1 MTEMNERPLAG
12 VKVVELATFIAAP
25 CCARYLADLGA
36 DVIKVERP
44 RGDDLR
50 YTAVNEGRPF
60 GDPEDTSF
68 TLENTGKR
76 CITLDTKS
84 SAGREALE
92 KLIAEADVFVTNWR
106 QPALERAALDY
117 DTLKKKY
124 PKLIYGI
131 VSGYGEK
138 GPDKDLP
145 GFDFTAYFAHSGV
158 MGTLYDRDSEPMLP
172 LAGFGDHQVA
182 MNLASGILAA
192 LYRAEKTGR
201 GDKVVVSLYHS
212 GVWDVSLYLI
222 ASQYGDSSTQYPIRK
237 AELTNPLN
245 SARRTADGRWFMFS
259 LPAYDKLFNRFVRD
273 ALDRPDLVDDPRF
286 YPQVNLVAGHL
297 DEWDRIFNEEVAKH
311 DVAYWIAQMK
321 KADLPFAVCQTWD
334 EILNDEQAMASDI
347 LTDVVFPNGNTRRM
361 VRTPVMFQDT
371 PLPDYAPAHFLGQD
385 TRQVLAELGYT
396 PEQIEAMIAA
406 GEATDVTRI
415 G

>member
-1 MTEMNERPLAG
+1 
-12 VKVVELATFIAAP
+12 
-25 CCARYLADLGA
+25 
-36 DVIKVERP
+36 
-44 RGDDLR
+44 
-50 YTAVNEGRPF
+50 
-60 GDPEDTSF
+60 
-68 TLENTGKR
+68 
-76 CITLDTKS
+76 
-84 SAGREALE
+84 
-92 KLIAEADVFVTNWR
+92 
-106 QPALERAALDY
+106 
-117 DTLKKKY
+117 
-124 PKLIYGI
+124 
-131 VSGYGEK
+131 
-138 GPDKDLP
+138 
-145 GFDFTAYFAHSGV
+145 
-158 MGTLYDRDSEPMLP
+158 
-172 LAGFGDHQVA
+172 
-182 MNLASGILAA
+182 
-192 LYRAEKTGR
+192 
-201 GDKVVVSLYHS
+201 
-212 GVWDVSLYLI
+212 
-222 ASQYGDSSTQYPIRK
+222 
-237 AELTNPLN
+237 
-245 SARRTADGRWFMFS
+245 MFS

-297 DEWDRIFNEEVAKH
+297 DEWDRIFNEEAAKH

>member
-1 MTEMNERPLAG
+1 MTEMNTRPLAG
-12 VKVVELATFIAAP
+12 VRVVELATFIAAP

-60 GDPEDTSF
+60 GDAEDTSF

-84 SAGREALE
+84 AAGREALE
-92 KLIAEADVFVTNWR
+92 KLIAQSDVFLTNWR

-117 DTLKKKY
+117 ESLKAKY
-124 PKLIYGI
+124 PKLVYGI

-182 MNLASGILAA
+182 MNLASGVIAA

-222 ASQYGDSSTQYPIRK
+222 ASQYGDASTQYPIRK

-245 SARRTADGRWFMFS
+245 SARKTADGRWFMFS
-259 LPAYDKLFNRFVRD
+259 LPAYDKLFNRFVKD
-273 ALDRPDLVDDPRF
+273 ALGREDLVNDPRF
-286 YPQVNLVAGHL
+286 YPQTNLVNGHL
-297 DEWDRIFNEEVAKH
+297 DEWDEIFNAEVASH
-311 DVAYWIAQMK
+311 DVQYWIAQMK
-321 KADLPFAVCQTWD
+321 KADLPYAVCQTWD
-334 EILNDEQAMASDI
+334 EILRDEQAYASDI
-347 LTDVVFPNGNTRRM
+347 LTDVEFPNGMKRTM

-371 PLPDYAPAHFLGQD
+371 ELPAYRPAHFLGQD
-385 TRQVLAELGYT
+385 TREVLAQLGYSQ
-396 PEQIEAMIAA
+396 ERIDAMIAA
-406 GEATDVTRI
+406 GEATDTVRI

>member
-1 MTEMNERPLAG
+1 MTEMNERPLTG

-117 DTLKKKY
+117 GTLKKKY

>member
-1 MTEMNERPLAG
+1 MTEMNERPLTG

-117 DTLKKKY
+117 DTPKKKY

>member
-1 MTEMNERPLAG
+1 MTEMNTRPLTG
-12 VKVVELATFIAAP
+12 VRVVELATFIAAP

-60 GDPEDTSF
+60 GDAEDTSF

-84 SAGREALE
+84 AAGREALE
-92 KLIAEADVFVTNWR
+92 KLIAQSDVFLTNWR

-117 DTLKKKY
+117 ESLKAKY
-124 PKLIYGI
+124 PKLVYGI

-182 MNLASGILAA
+182 MNLASGVIAA

-222 ASQYGDSSTQYPIRK
+222 ASQYGDASTQYPIRK

-245 SARRTADGRWFMFS
+245 SARKTADGRWFMFS
-259 LPAYDKLFNRFVRD
+259 LPAYDKLFNRFVKD
-273 ALDRPDLVDDPRF
+273 ALGREDLVNDPRF
-286 YPQVNLVAGHL
+286 YPQTNLVNGHL
-297 DEWDRIFNEEVAKH
+297 DEWDEIFNAEVASH
-311 DVAYWIAQMK
+311 DVQYWIAQMK
-321 KADLPFAVCQTWD
+321 KADLPYAVCQTWD
-334 EILNDEQAMASDI
+334 EILRDEQAYASDI
-347 LTDVVFPNGNTRRM
+347 LTDVEFPNGMKRTM

-371 PLPDYAPAHFLGQD
+371 ELPAYRPAHFLGQD
-385 TRQVLAELGYT
+385 TREVLAQLGYSQ
-396 PEQIEAMIAA
+396 EQIDAMIAA
-406 GEATDVTRI
+406 GEATDTVRI

>member
-1 MTEMNERPLAG
+1 MTEMNTRPLAG
-12 VKVVELATFIAAP
+12 VRVVELATFIAAP

-60 GDPEDTSF
+60 GDAEDTSF

-84 SAGREALE
+84 AAGREALE
-92 KLIAEADVFVTNWR
+92 KLIAQSDVFLTNWR

-117 DTLKKKY
+117 ESLKAKY
-124 PKLIYGI
+124 PKLVYGI

-182 MNLASGILAA
+182 MSLASGVIAA

-222 ASQYGDSSTQYPIRK
+222 ASQYGDASTQYPIRK

-245 SARRTADGRWFMFS
+245 SARKTADGRWFMFS
-259 LPAYDKLFNRFVRD
+259 LPAYDKLFNRFVKD
-273 ALDRPDLVDDPRF
+273 ALGREDLVNDPRF
-286 YPQVNLVAGHL
+286 YPQTNLVNGHL
-297 DEWDRIFNEEVAKH
+297 DEWDEIFNAEVASH
-311 DVAYWIAQMK
+311 DVQYWIAQMK
-321 KADLPFAVCQTWD
+321 KADLPYAVCQTWD
-334 EILNDEQAMASDI
+334 EILRDEQAYASDI
-347 LTDVVFPNGNTRRM
+347 LTDVEFPNGMKRTM

-371 PLPDYAPAHFLGQD
+371 ELPAYRPAHFLGQD
-385 TRQVLAELGYT
+385 TREVLAQLGYSQ
-396 PEQIEAMIAA
+396 ERIDAMIAA
-406 GEATDVTRI
+406 GEATDTVRI

>member
-1 MTEMNERPLAG
+1 MTEMNTRPL
-12 VKVVELATFIAAP
+12 
-25 CCARYLADLGA
+25 ARYLADLGA

-60 GDPEDTSF
+60 GDAEDTSF

-84 SAGREALE
+84 AAGREALE
-92 KLIAEADVFVTNWR
+92 KLIAQSDVFLTNWR

-117 DTLKKKY
+117 ESLKAKY
-124 PKLIYGI
+124 PKLVYGI

-182 MNLASGILAA
+182 MSLASGVIAA

-222 ASQYGDSSTQYPIRK
+222 ASQYGDASTQYPIRK

-245 SARRTADGRWFMFS
+245 SARKTADGRWFMFS
-259 LPAYDKLFNRFVRD
+259 LPAYDKLFNRFVKD
-273 ALDRPDLVDDPRF
+273 ALGREDLVNDPRF
-286 YPQVNLVAGHL
+286 YPQTNLVNGHL
-297 DEWDRIFNEEVAKH
+297 DEWDEIFNAEVASH
-311 DVAYWIAQMK
+311 DVQYWIAQMK
-321 KADLPFAVCQTWD
+321 KADLPYAVCQTWD
-334 EILNDEQAMASDI
+334 EILRDEQAYASDI
-347 LTDVVFPNGNTRRM
+347 LTDVEFPNGMKRTM

-371 PLPDYAPAHFLGQD
+371 ELPAYRPAHFLGQD
-385 TRQVLAELGYT
+385 TREVLAQLGYSQ
-396 PEQIEAMIAA
+396 EQIDAMIAA
-406 GEATDVTRI
+406 GEATDTVRI

>member
-1 MTEMNERPLAG
+1 MTEMNTRPLAG
-12 VKVVELATFIAAP
+12 VRVVELATFIAAP

-60 GDPEDTSF
+60 GDAEDTSF

-84 SAGREALE
+84 AAGREALE
-92 KLIAEADVFVTNWR
+92 KLIAQSDVFLTNWR

-117 DTLKKKY
+117 ESLKAKY
-124 PKLIYGI
+124 PKLVYGI

-182 MNLASGILAA
+182 MSLASGVIAA

-222 ASQYGDSSTQYPIRK
+222 ASQYGDASTQYPIRK

-245 SARRTADGRWFMFS
+245 SARKTADGRWFMFS
-259 LPAYDKLFNRFVRD
+259 LPAYDKLFNRFVKD
-273 ALDRPDLVDDPRF
+273 ALGREDLVNDPRF
-286 YPQVNLVAGHL
+286 YPQTNLVNGHL
-297 DEWDRIFNEEVAKH
+297 DEWDEIFNAEVANH
-311 DVAYWIAQMK
+311 DVQYWIAQMK
-321 KADLPFAVCQTWD
+321 KADLPYAVCQTWD
-334 EILNDEQAMASDI
+334 EILRDEQAYASDI
-347 LTDVVFPNGNTRRM
+347 LTDVEFPNGMRRTM

-371 PLPDYAPAHFLGQD
+371 ELPAYRPAHFLGQD
-385 TRQVLAELGYT
+385 TREVLAQLGYSQ
-396 PEQIEAMIAA
+396 EQIDAMIAA
-406 GEATDVTRI
+406 GEATDTVRI

>member
-1 MTEMNERPLAG
+1 MTEMNERPLTG

-245 SARRTADGRWFMFS
+245 SARRTSDGRWFMFS